1 MEYVIRLADATA
13 DLADIERHLVD
24 LDPAMV
30 LDRDAATGALRCS
43 TSAILAKTDSRAHRR
58 SLTWQIVPDT
68 TVVTRSTLRN
78 CAMSWAGNRS
88 TPSSAA

>member
-24 LDPAMV
+24 LDPAVV

-43 TSAILAKTDSRAHRR
+43 TSAMAQELSQAFA
-58 SLTWQIVPDT
+58 
-68 TVVTRSTLRN
+68 
-78 CAMSWAGNRS
+78 AAGYRVAPEAIERL
-88 TPSSAA
+88 PSVCCGGCSG